1 MSRGETDNVPARVR
15 CRPARPL
22 SQPRTLDPFSRWTIH
37 SPSRHPLPAFRLASL
52 PGALASSY
60 KAPLRTRQSG
70 SCLPHPPQH
79 YPTPHIN
86 PYLPREALFLTMETS
101 PLFLGLDLS
110 TQGLKAV
117 LITEDS
123 DVVHESSVNFD
134 RDLPNYAT
142 TNGAIRGPG
151 PGEVTS
157 PVCMWLE
164 AFDLLMERMKAANVN
179 FGRILSI
186 SGDGQQHGSVYWS
199 DDAERMLA
207 TLDPERPLE
216 QLSPGAFSLPNA
228 PIWQDSSTTRECR
241 ELEAAVGGAQAL
253 ADLTG
258 SRAYERFTGTQIA
271 KLRRTNPAA
280 YQATARIS
288 LVSSFMPS
296 LFLGSI
302 APIEVSDASGMNLM
316 DVLTCKWDDT
326 LLDACGGPELR
337 EKIGPEPAPGGT
349 VLGTISPWWVGR
361 WGFNPACCI
370 APFTG
375 DNPAT
380 VVALSTPGDAI
391 LSLGTSTTLLLSIP
405 PSDSAPKRFTTSHL
419 LSHPTTI
426 DAHIAMLCY
435 KNGALA
441 REQVRDAYADGHWT
455 RVHGSFFFRTNP
467 SVSPPDVRTITDV
480 EMPRTAH
487 PRAILE
493 SQFLSIRSRI
503 AAILPPDA
511 APLQR
516 LVLSGGSSANA
527 VIRQLAA
534 DVFGMRVFVAG
545 KEGAAEGG
553 AQLARYAWWRAQ
565 NGGEGTFEEMRA
577 SDVVGERMKCVAE
590 PKVTNVALY
599 AGLVDAYRVCEDRV
613 VDMCNLKTA

>member
-1 MSRGETDNVPARVR
+1 MS
-15 CRPARPL
+15 
-22 SQPRTLDPFSRWTIH
+22 
-37 SPSRHPLPAFRLASL
+37 
-52 PGALASSY
+52 SS
-60 KAPLRTRQSG
+60 
-70 SCLPHPPQH
+70 
-79 YPTPHIN
+79 IDD
-86 PYLPREALFLTMETS
+86 

-117 LITEDS
+117 LIDS
-123 DVVHESSVNFD
+123 EGTLIHESSVNFD
-134 RDLPNYAT
+134 RDLPSYPT
-142 TNGAIRGPG
+142 TNGAIRGPD

-157 PVCMWLE
+157 TVRMWLN
-164 AFDLLMERMKAANVN
+164 AYDLIMERMRAAGVD
-179 FGRILSI
+179 FSRILGI

-199 DDAERMLA
+199 KDAERLLA
-207 TLDPERPLE
+207 SLDASRPLAE
-216 QLSPGAFSLPNA
+216 QLEPDAFSLPRA

-241 ELEAAVGGAQAL
+241 ELEEAIGGAQAL

-258 SRAYERFTGTQIA
+258 SRAYERFTGNQISRI
-271 KLRRTNPAA
+271 RRVNPDA
-280 YQATARIS
+280 YNATARIS

-316 DVLTCKWDDT
+316 NVLTCKWDDR
-326 LLDACGGPELR
+326 LLEACGGPELR
-337 EKIGPEPAPGGT
+337 AKIGPEPAPGGDF
-349 VLGTISPWWVGR
+349 LGAISPYWVRR
-361 WGFNPACCI
+361 WGFNPECQI

-405 PSDSAPKRFTTSHL
+405 PAETAPARFTTSHL
-419 LSHPTTI
+419 LSHPTTP

-441 REQVRDAYADGHWT
+441 REQVRDRYADGDWT
-455 RVHGSFFFRTNP
+455 RFNALVEARPAGNAGVMGLYFPLPEIIPPNVQGSFFFSYPTAP
-467 SVSPPDVRTITDV
+467 ADDAQPEPEPIAEE
-480 EMPRTAH
+480 EMPASAH

-493 SQFLSIRSRI
+493 SQLLSIRARI

-511 APLQR
+511 PPLQR

-527 VIRQLAA
+527 VIRQAAA

-545 KEGAAEGG
+545 QEGAAEGG
-553 AQLARYAWWRAQ
+553 AQLARYAWWRRE
-565 NGGEGTFEEMRA
+565 NGGAGSFEEMRA
-577 SDVVGERMKCVAE
+577 MDGAGARMKCVARPDWARE
-590 PKVTNVALY
+590 RVY
-599 AGLVDAYRVCEDRV
+599 AGLVGVYRAAEDAV
-613 VDMCNLKTA
+613 VRICAERGQGA

>member
-1 MSRGETDNVPARVR
+1 
-15 CRPARPL
+15 
-22 SQPRTLDPFSRWTIH
+22 
-37 SPSRHPLPAFRLASL
+37 
-52 PGALASSY
+52 
-60 KAPLRTRQSG
+60 
-70 SCLPHPPQH
+70 
-79 YPTPHIN
+79 
-86 PYLPREALFLTMETS
+86 METS

-123 DVVHESSVNFD
+123 DVVHESSVHFD
-134 RDLPNYAT
+134 RDLPHYGT

-164 AFDLLMERMKAANVN
+164 AFDLLMERMKAANVD
-179 FGRILSI
+179 FARILGI

-199 DDAERMLA
+199 KDAERMLGS
-207 TLDPERPLE
+207 LDPELPLE
-216 QLSPGAFSLPNA
+216 QLSPGAFSLPSA

-258 SRAYERFTGTQIA
+258 SRAYERFTGTQIR
-271 KLRRTNPAA
+271 KLRRTNPKA

-296 LFLGSI
+296 LFLGTI
-302 APIEVSDASGMNLM
+302 APIEVADASGMNTM
-316 DVLTCKWDDT
+316 NVLTCKWDDA
-326 LLDACGGPELR
+326 LLEACGGPELR
-337 EKIGPEPAPGGT
+337 QKIGPEPAPGGT
-349 VLGTISPWWVGR
+349 LLGTISPWWVKR
-361 WGFNPACCI
+361 WGFNPDCCI

-441 REQVRDAYADGHWT
+441 REQVRDTYADGHWT
-455 RVHGSFFFRTNP
+455 QFNALVEQTPPGNAGYMGFYFPLPEIIPPSVQGSFFFHTDP
-467 SVSPPDVRTITDV
+467 SLSPPSIRSIPDAD
-480 EMPRTAH
+480 MPHAAH

-503 AAILPPDA
+503 KAILPPDA

-516 LVLSGGSSANA
+516 LVLSGGSSGNV

-577 SDVVGERMKCVAE
+577 ADIVGERMKCVAE
-590 PKVTNVALY
+590 PKQANVELY
-599 AGLVDAYRVCEDRV
+599 AGLVDAYRACEDRV
-613 VDMCNLKTA
+613 VEMCAAAA